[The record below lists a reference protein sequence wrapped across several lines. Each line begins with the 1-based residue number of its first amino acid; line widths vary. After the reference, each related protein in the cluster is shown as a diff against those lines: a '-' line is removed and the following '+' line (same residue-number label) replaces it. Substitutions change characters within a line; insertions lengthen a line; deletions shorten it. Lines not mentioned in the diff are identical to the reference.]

1 MRCLFASDH
10 KHSTALAIRVFFFS
24 FWLHKSQE
32 KLCKWPTC
40 RWSFFR
46 LCFRWEILNKKNL
59 KQKFFGPKRVS
70 LSPAQSDTSCCP
82 DYMWLYWAHYM
93 LSSMI
98 LAMVTGGQLI
108 DLDGLSMTRAGKLV
122 DAGFL
127 QGNDVTLCCC
137 CRFGWF
143 EHLIIL
149 FNGAERF
156 LMRRAGKLK
165 ASWWPGSFLILSAT
179 RLQDNDSRKD
189 VCESST
195 RACPILVTHE
205 CLPGSI
211 RMHIQRP

>member
-1 MRCLFASDH
+1 M
-10 KHSTALAIRVFFFS
+10 
-24 FWLHKSQE
+24 
-32 KLCKWPTC
+32 
-40 RWSFFR
+40 
-46 LCFRWEILNKKNL
+46 LNKKNL

-82 DYMWLYWAHYM
+82 DFMRLYWAHYM

-165 ASWWPGSFLILSAT
+165 ASWWPGSFFNSLGYSAPGQWQPQR
-179 RLQDNDSRKD
+179 RLRIFHSRMSHSCDARMFAWIYPNAHSTTINFRVCRFERIDDMQNKTTTWRLMRKSRKFFF
-189 VCESST
+189 CTICNS
-195 RACPILVTHE
+195 A
-205 CLPGSI
+205 
-211 RMHIQRP
+211 

>member
-1 MRCLFASDH
+1 MFVCIRPQTQ
-10 KHSTALAIRVFFFS
+10 HSSGHSSFFFFS

-46 LCFRWEILNKKNL
+46 LCFRWEMLNKKNL

-82 DYMWLYWAHYM
+82 DFMRLYWAHYM

-108 DLDGLSMTRAGKLV
+108 DLDGLWRALGKLV

-149 FNGAERF
+149 FNGAEVPNEKS
-156 LMRRAGKLK
+156 GE
-165 ASWWPGSFLILSAT
+165 T
-179 RLQDNDSRKD
+179 
-189 VCESST
+189 ESVMMT
-195 RACPILVTHE
+195 
-205 CLPGSI
+205 G
-211 RMHIQRP
+211 QFF